1 MHNPPTEA
9 GPVAVS
15 IDGRMLL
22 YRCQVDGCDW
32 TGRELLVEGLL
43 LSWAG
48 FIRHLADHRSEAA
61 EAEQADALKR
71 EGNA

>member
-1 MHNPPTEA
+1 MHNSPPGT

-48 FIRHLADHRSEAA
+48 FVHHLNDHLKAA
-61 EAEQADALKR
+61 GAVEQ
-71 EGNA
+71 